1 MPILEITSRERSALR
16 SAAHPL
22 RPVVLVGDKGL
33 SDAVLK
39 EIDLNLTS
47 HGLIK
52 VRVAGDDREAR
63 VEMLDRICDVLSC
76 APVHHLGK
84 MLILYRPLANGVSVL
99 PQAVSAD
106 ARPKR
111 KASEPHVPKKLAA
124 AGKTLAK
131 PSRAPRRDEEEA
143 PRNRVWHDAAD
154 LNAAGKPMRP
164 STRKAAAPAH
174 GIPRRTGSA
183 MSLRAGARSGGIQ
196 RGTAARK
203 TTKR

>member
-22 RPVVLVGDKGL
+22 RPVVLIGDKGL

-52 VRVAGDDREAR
+52 VRAGGDDREAR
-63 VEMLDRICDVLSC
+63 EEMLAHICDVLSC

-99 PQAVSAD
+99 PQAAPAGD

-124 AGKTLAK
+124 AGKTLTK
-131 PSRAPRRDEEEA
+131 PSRAPRREEEEA
-143 PRNRVWHDAAD
+143 PRNRYAASE
-154 LNAAGKPMRP
+154 LNKAGKPMRP
-164 STRKAAAPAH
+164 STRKTAAPAH

-183 MSLRAGARSGGIQ
+183 LSLRAGARSGIQ
-196 RGTAARK
+196 RGTVGRK
-203 TTKR
+203 SAKR

>member
-22 RPVVLVGDKGL
+22 RPVVLIGDKGL

-39 EIDLNLTS
+39 EIDLALTS

-52 VRVAGDDREAR
+52 VRVAGDDRQAR
-63 VEMLDRICDVLSC
+63 VDMLAQICDVLSC
-76 APVHHLGK
+76 AQVHHLGK

-99 PQAVSAD
+99 PQAVSD

-131 PSRAPRRDEEEA
+131 PSRAPRREEEPA
-143 PRNRVWHDAAD
+143 GRSRVWHDASE

-164 STRKAAAPAH
+164 SNRKAAAPAH

-203 TTKR
+203 TVKR

>member
-52 VRVAGDDREAR
+52 VRAGGDDREAR
-63 VEMLDRICDVLSC
+63 EEMLAHICDVLSC

-99 PQAVSAD
+99 PQAAPAGD
-106 ARPKR
+106 ARAKR

-131 PSRAPRRDEEEA
+131 PARAPHRLEEEA
-143 PRNRVWHDAAD
+143 PRNRYAQQAE
-154 LNAAGKPMRP
+154 LNKAGKPVRP

-174 GIPRRTGSA
+174 GIPRRAGSA
-183 MSLRAGARSGGIQ
+183 LSLRAGARSGIQ
-196 RGTAARK
+196 RGTMARK
-203 TTKR
+203 SAKR